1 MLLNYISCRV
11 HFASKIHAIFIV
23 GSGMFASIRTLSISA
38 ILSAILC
45 LPLHAQS
52 GADGILIA
60 ARTIYESAASKDE
73 ANRRAEY
80 SSVRQLLDL
89 VLEQHPGSDAALGIM
104 LEETVAGI
112 DVAELN
118 RALAAQA
125 QTDES
130 PSTAASVDAETTTA
144 EQSVTV
150 EAALVPARPEKE
162 VVKDIQTEL
171 NRVGCSAGTADG
183 VAGRKTRSAFED
195 FLFYSG
201 TALSLEDL
209 ATEAAVSALQ
219 GTLDPVCTSRWLA
232 ANAPDKLAG
241 TWGYRADCKMLFGKA
256 RITGAMRLGM
266 NAPGKYQGPISNSLG
281 ENGTIYATVS
291 GNAVN
296 TQINWPRQKTT
307 SQLYTS
313 TRSTSLSGKDSNNC
327 DVVAWR
333 N

>member
-1 MLLNYISCRV
+1 MFSSVRTTLLAV
-11 HFASKIHAIFIV
+11 AIAI
-23 GSGMFASIRTLSISA
+23 ATSA
-38 ILSAILC
+38 
-45 LPLHAQS
+45 PLHAQPEVD
-52 GADGILIA
+52 AILA
-60 ARTIYESAASKDE
+60 AATAIYESASAKEE
-73 ANRRAEY
+73 AERRTEY
-80 SSVRQLLDL
+80 ESVRRLLDL

-104 LEETVAGI
+104 LEDVVGGI

-118 RALAAQA
+118 RSLAASKEP
-125 QTDES
+125 TETI
-130 PSTAASVDAETTTA
+130 STEEQVEPDQEGEQPAASLE
-144 EQSVTV
+144 
-150 EAALVPARPEKE
+150 EAIVPARPEKE
-162 VVKDIQTEL
+162 IVMDVQTEL
-171 NRVGCSAGTADG
+171 NRVGCSAGTVDG

-195 FLFYSG
+195 FLSFSG
-201 TALSLEDL
+201 IALSLEEL

-219 GTLDPVCTSRWLA
+219 GTIDPVCTSRWLA

-241 TWGYRADCKMLFGKA
+241 TWGYRADCRILFGKV
-256 RITGAMRLGM
+256 RITGTMRLGM
-266 NAPGKYQGPISNSLG
+266 NAPGKYQGPISNSRG

>member
-1 MLLNYISCRV
+1 MFSGVRTTFL
-11 HFASKIHAIFIV
+11 AAAIAI
-23 GSGMFASIRTLSISA
+23 ATSA
-38 ILSAILC
+38 
-45 LPLHAQS
+45 PLHAQS
-52 GADGILIA
+52 EVDGILA
-60 ARTIYESAASKDE
+60 AATAIYESASTKEE
-73 ANRRAEY
+73 AERRSEY
-80 SSVRQLLDL
+80 ESVRRLLDL

-118 RALAAQA
+118 SVLAAQA
-125 QTDES
+125 QAQAQTDQS
-130 PSTAASVDAETTTA
+130 PSPAASVDAETTTA
-144 EQSVTV
+144 EQSVTFDS
-150 EAALVPARPEKE
+150 ALVPARSEKE

-171 NRVGCSAGTADG
+171 NRLGCSAGTADG

-209 ATEAAVSALQ
+209 ATEAAVSALK
-219 GTLDPVCTSRWLA
+219 GTIDPVCTSRWLA
-232 ANAPDKLAG
+232 ANAADKLAG
-241 TWGYRADCKMLFGKA
+241 NWGYRADCKILFGKA
-256 RITGAMRLGM
+256 RITGTMRLGM

-281 ENGTIYATVS
+281 ENGTIYASVS
-291 GNAVN
+291 GNVVN

-307 SQLYTS
+307 SRLLTS
-313 TRSTSLSGKDSNNC
+313 TQSTSLSGKDSNNC